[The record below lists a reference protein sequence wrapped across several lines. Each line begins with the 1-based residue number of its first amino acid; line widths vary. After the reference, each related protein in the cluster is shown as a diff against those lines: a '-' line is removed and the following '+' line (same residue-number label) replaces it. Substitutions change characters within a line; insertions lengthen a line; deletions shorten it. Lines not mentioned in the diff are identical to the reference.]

1 LAAVEVTRATRRHLA
16 VASVLVLALG
26 CGGQTPGTGHGSQA
40 IAEFA
45 RVRAARAEFVA
56 AREALDRVQAE
67 AREGRAD
74 AEAVR
79 RAQSAF
85 NAAYTRDQKALA
97 AFLTVALNE
106 RPGTPETREA
116 LGLYAEAAVANA
128 RLLLVRDGNAR
139 RAAEVLHDADR
150 LFRALNLPVPN
161 DLAAALVEARRAQ
174 ASPSTATPTPPRASA
189 SLARPHRRT
198 AGSRRQAPAA
208 D

>member
-1 LAAVEVTRATRRHLA
+1 MTGATTRHLA
-16 VASVLVLALG
+16 VASVLVLAFG
-26 CGGQTPGTGHGSQA
+26 CGGQTRGTGHRSQA

-56 AREALDRVQAE
+56 GREALDRVQAE
-67 AREGRAD
+67 AREGSAD

-85 NAAYTRDQKALA
+85 NAAYTRDQKVLA

-106 RPGTPETREA
+106 RPGTPETCEA
-116 LGLYAEAAVANA
+116 LGLYAGAAVANA
-128 RLLLVRDGNAR
+128 RIRLDRGGDAR
-139 RAAEVLHDADR
+139 RAVEVLEDADR

-161 DLAAALVEARRAQ
+161 DLATTLVEARRAQ
-174 ASPSTATPTPPRASA
+174 GSPPTATPTPPRESA

-198 AGSRRQAPAA
+198 ARSRR
-208 D
+208 